1 MGGIADKGYLDIPK
15 EEDRLTIASILFKH
29 GYTVSPK
36 RLKKDGRSYKYLV
49 YYEKQSQDIQDG
61 EGAS

>member
-1 MGGIADKGYLDIPK
+1 MGEIAVRGYLDIPK

-36 RLKKDGRSYKYLV
+36 RIRKDGRSFKYLV
-49 YYEKQSQDIQDG
+49 LYEKQGQDIAEVAD
-61 EGAS
+61 AT

>member
-1 MGGIADKGYLDIPK
+1 MGGIADKGYLDIPR

-36 RLKKDGRSYKYLV
+36 RVKKDGRSYKYLV

-61 EGAS
+61 ENVL

>member
-1 MGGIADKGYLDIPK
+1 MEGIAIKGYLDIPK

-36 RLKKDGRSYKYLV
+36 RVKKDGRSNKYLV
-49 YYEKQSQDIQDG
+49 YYEKQSQDIQEV
-61 EGAS
+61 EGTP